1 MALHFEHFDDAG
13 AFLEAVGPTLYA
25 FEPHNNL
32 ALGLA
37 EGMVKN
43 GTPDDA
49 LLIAGTVQGE
59 VRVAAVRSRPLNHIN
74 LIIGRTGRMTED
86 DVVALARWVRRE
98 APGQTGV
105 MGEPGAAAAFAR
117 EWTGSLELDAA
128 RHVRILAL
136 ERVEYDGHDKG
147 AVRAATETDADF
159 VYEWLRRFR
168 EDVGMPVNDM
178 GELRE
183 SFEPRIRS
191 GAVYLLELD
200 EPVCMASLVRS
211 TKNCDII
218 GGVYTPDA
226 RRGQGHAT
234 ALVARM
240 SRLFMSR
247 GKTRCALFADKHN
260 PTSNAIYERIGYREV
275 MQAVEYKLPGE

>member
-1 MALHFEHFDDAG
+1 MALHFELFADAG

-37 EGMVKN
+37 ESMVKN

-49 LLIAGTVQGE
+49 LLIAGTEQGE

-98 APGQTGV
+98 APGLAGV
-105 MGEPGAAAAFAR
+105 MGEPGAAATFAR
-117 EWTGSLELDAA
+117 EWTGSLELGAD
-128 RHVRILAL
+128 RQVRILAL
-136 ERVEYDGHDKG
+136 DRVEYDGHDKG
-147 AVRAATETDADF
+147 TVRTATESEAESVFD
-159 VYEWLRRFR
+159 WLRGFR
-168 EDVGMPVNDM
+168 ADIGMPVTDET
-178 GELRE
+178 ELRE
-183 SFEPRIRS
+183 SYGPRIAA
-191 GAVYLLELD
+191 GEVYFLELD
-200 EPVCMASLVRS
+200 EPVCMAARVRS

-218 GGVYTPDA
+218 GGVYTPA
-226 RRGQGHAT
+226 AFRCQGHAT

-240 SRLFMSR
+240 SRLFLGR
-247 GKTRCALFADKHN
+247 GKTRCALFTDKHN

-275 MQAVEYKLPGE
+275 MQAVEYTLPVE